1 MTKRKEKPPEVT
13 EVKGIDLSSG
23 TDQTVLIFKA
33 NRPLTVQEHEELSH
47 KLRYEEENT
56 GLKIVLV
63 PFLLDVTDGDQDD
76 E

>member
-1 MTKRKEKPPEVT
+1 MKD
-13 EVKGIDLSSG
+13 IDLSSG